1 MSYEEKEMSK
11 LDNIISSFNTLI
23 EDGVIQ
29 LIECN
34 NCYYIKIVNNGK
46 LYQITKFIANCITN
60 AQCSQLD
67 LTQEETNLI
76 NDCLY
81 SLHKTILEGLKSNQS
96 RYIHISITLFPKDIV
111 SKISAYFAFLFQKKI
126 FVWLS
131 PLVLVVSV
139 LFSTIVGLDSISL
152 SKWSDVAFVYILL
165 TLSLLIHE
173 FGHAAGTFY
182 YGIKPKEIGLG
193 LYFVFPVLYTNVS
206 EIWFLKPSKRIVV
219 NFGGIYFQLIT
230 NLIFIVIY
238 MFYNC
243 DILAKAITMNNLICA
258 YALLPFFRNDG
269 YWIYSDYFQRNN
281 LMRKDKFYV
290 LRVLKVNK
298 IDYVSL
304 FFSIGNT
311 LFLFYIIY
319 LYIIIGNGIV
329 EDIRVYFQHKT
340 HNISYFLMII
350 FKISC
355 YLTFLFLYIKS
366 QTKQII
372 RQKRNV

>member
-1 MSYEEKEMSK
+1 MFTSLVIFMSYEEKEMSK

-131 PLVLVVSV
+131 PVVLVVSV

-182 YGIKPKEIGLG
+182 YG
-193 LYFVFPVLYTNVS
+193 V
-206 EIWFLKPSKRIVV
+206 
-219 NFGGIYFQLIT
+219 
-230 NLIFIVIY
+230 
-238 MFYNC
+238 
-243 DILAKAITMNNLICA
+243 
-258 YALLPFFRNDG
+258 
-269 YWIYSDYFQRNN
+269 
-281 LMRKDKFYV
+281 
-290 LRVLKVNK
+290 
-298 IDYVSL
+298 
-304 FFSIGNT
+304 
-311 LFLFYIIY
+311 
-319 LYIIIGNGIV
+319 
-329 EDIRVYFQHKT
+329 H
-340 HNISYFLMII
+340 
-350 FKISC
+350 
-355 YLTFLFLYIKS
+355 
-366 QTKQII
+366 
-372 RQKRNV
+372 